1 MLLDVSYFG
10 AFITGLFSFLLPC
23 ILPIVPFYLAYLAGI
38 TMNQFTDDGTL
49 NDGSRRRVILASI
62 FFAAGIIT
70 IFAGL
75 GAAATAFG
83 QALRQYSDI
92 LSYVA
97 GTLIVILG
105 LHFTGLVRIP
115 LLYREARFEVNDRP
129 SSLLGSY
136 VIGLAFAF
144 GWTPCAGPI
153 LAVILMT
160 AASLDTVAQGSM
172 LLIAYGIGMTLPFVL
187 AAVFASTFMKF
198 FARFRKHLGR
208 IEKIAGA
215 FLIVFGL
222 LILTGQVNRIAQWL
236 LLTFPNYTAAVTG

>member
-1 MLLDVSYFG
+1 MFLDVTYGG
-10 AFITGLFSFLLPC
+10 AFITGLISFLLPC
-23 ILPIVPFYLAYLAGI
+23 VLPLVPFYLAYLAGI

-49 NDGSRRRVILASI
+49 NDGSRRRVILASV

-70 IFAGL
+70 IFVSL

-92 LSYVA
+92 LDYVA

-105 LHFTGLVRIP
+105 LHFTGLVKVP
-115 LLYREARFEVNDRP
+115 LLYREARFEIKDRP
-129 SSLLGSY
+129 SSLLGAY

-160 AASLDTVAQGSM
+160 AAALDTVGQGIM
-172 LLIAYGIGMTLPFVL
+172 LLLAYGLGMTLPFIL
-187 AAVFASTFMKF
+187 AAVFASSFMRF

-208 IEKIAGA
+208 VEKATGVL
-215 FLIVFGL
+215 LILFGV
-222 LILTGQVNRIAQWL
+222 LILTGQINRIAQWL
-236 LLTFPNYTAAVTG
+236 LLTFPNYTAAVIG